1 VGSSGGGSGSFRP
14 CCRLFWHDTII
25 GVNGCR
31 RGKALEWGL
40 VHVEA
45 GGPHVYE
52 KSTGN
57 PMDERKKNTIKDV
70 ARLAAVSTS
79 TVSAV
84 VNGAVPVSQKRR
96 QRVLDA
102 MTALDYHPDAI
113 ARGLKTGRSLVVG
126 VVVPDI
132 TNAFYPELVRGIE
145 DTARKAGYGV
155 LLCDSSEN
163 PKNEESHLNMLFS
176 RRVDGVLLACCAG
189 STAYATVAGRRF
201 PIVFVDRVPPIGA
214 EYTVSSDNV
223 QAGYIATRHLIDL
236 GHERIA
242 PIAGN
247 LVLSPHRDRLEG
259 FRKAMQEFHLP
270 VRSEYM
276 VPGDVQI
283 EDGLSACS
291 RLFNLPA
298 PPTAI
303 MAANNNLLLGVLQ
316 ELEGRGISVPEQV
329 SVLGFDD
336 YLWNRYFNPSLTA
349 ISQSTNEMGK
359 RSFELLLQLITGE
372 QIAEPCKK
380 EIRLS
385 TELRIRN
392 STAPPLVLHTKLQ
405 STAVS

>member
-1 VGSSGGGSGSFRP
+1 M
-14 CCRLFWHDTII
+14 H
-25 GVNGCR
+25 
-31 RGKALEWGL
+31 
-40 VHVEA
+40 
-45 GGPHVYE
+45 
-52 KSTGN
+52 
-57 PMDERKKNTIKDV
+57 ERKKHTMKDV

-84 VNGAVPVSQKRR
+84 INGSVPVSPRR
-96 QRVLDA
+96 KQRVLDA

-113 ARGLKTGRSLVVG
+113 ARSLKTGRSHVIG

-132 TNAFYPELVRGIE
+132 TNAFYPEVIRGIE
-145 DTARKAGYGV
+145 DTARAAGYGV
-155 LLCDSSEN
+155 LLCDSSED
-163 PKNEESHLNMLFS
+163 PSNEEKHLSMLFS

-189 STAYATVAGRRF
+189 STAYATVGNRRF
-201 PIVFVDRVPPIGA
+201 PIVFLDRVPAISM

-247 LVLSPHRDRLEG
+247 LALSPHRDRLEG

-270 VRSEYM
+270 IRDEYM
-276 VPGDVQI
+276 VHGDVQI
-283 EDGLSACS
+283 EDGLFACDH
-291 RLFNLPA
+291 LFTLPI

-303 MAANNNLLLGVLQ
+303 IAGNNKLLLGVLQ
-316 ELEGRGISVPEQV
+316 ELERREIAIPKQV

-349 ISQSTNEMGK
+349 VSQSSHEIGK
-359 RSFELLLQLITGE
+359 CSFELLLQAMKGE
-372 QIAEPCKK
+372 QSNDPRKTQ
-380 EIRLS
+380 IRLP

-392 STAPPLVLHTKLQ
+392 STAPPLRLQTGLQPRLSRKRRVPELGPETSMSVRSQERGTSPRKLTKTL
-405 STAVS
+405 